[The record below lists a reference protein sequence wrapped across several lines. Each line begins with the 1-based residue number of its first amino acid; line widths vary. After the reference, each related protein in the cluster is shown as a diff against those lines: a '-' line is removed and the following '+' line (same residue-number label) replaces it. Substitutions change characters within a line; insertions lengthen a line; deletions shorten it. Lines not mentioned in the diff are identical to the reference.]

1 MRGSLSFRIVV
12 ACTGLA
18 LIAVVFLGPGEGWRR
33 GLWFGVLVVLLLTLA
48 SEWRWIRMR
57 SGRVRQIRSFARGL
71 ATGVPTEKLDVTGA
85 DDLAGLARDLRQA
98 GSRMDQA
105 LAAQAGEQDSSAAIL
120 RSMSEAVAVV
130 NERERVVFCNPS
142 FAFVSG
148 APAEQLSGRPLAE
161 ILREP
166 ELLLWVRQARV
177 HHAPVHAELSLG
189 TGTQTRHFSVTAVP
203 VAPSGAAI
211 VLHEI
216 TELRR
221 LELVRR
227 DFVANVSHELRTPLT
242 AIQGFAETLLAGGL
256 EDEVHR
262 RGFVEIIQAQATRL
276 ARLTEDLLEL
286 SRLEAGRLEL
296 RFQAVDLEDV
306 LRAEAASAA
315 PLAAQRGLDLGLATL
330 PSDLPSLRADPD
342 RIRQVLRNLVD
353 NALQY
358 TPRGGRVT
366 LDAEVRGADI
376 ILSVS
381 DTGIGIPDAERGRIF
396 ERFYRVDSSRA
407 QQPGGGTG
415 LGLAI
420 ARHLVELHGGHIG
433 VESDL
438 GIGSRF
444 FFSLPLGL

>member
-1 MRGSLSFRIVV
+1 MSGNAPAKLAF
-12 ACTGLA
+12 ACIILA
-18 LIAVVFLGPGEGWRR
+18 FIASVLLGPGAGWRR
-33 GLWFGVLVVLLLTLA
+33 GLWLTTLVMLLLALG
-48 SEWRWIRMR
+48 SEWRSSRIWSSRVNHIRR
-57 SGRVRQIRSFARGL
+57 FARSLTAGARPEEL
-71 ATGVPTEKLDVTGA
+71 NATGA
-85 DDLAGLARDLRQA
+85 DELAGLARDMSEVR
-98 GSRMDQA
+98 SRLDQT
-105 LAAQAGEQDSSAAIL
+105 LAAQAGEQGSSAAIL

-130 NERERVVFCNPS
+130 NERERLVFCNPS
-142 FAFVSG
+142 FALVSG
-148 APAEQLSGRPLAE
+148 APAEQLTGRPLAE
-161 ILREP
+161 VMRPP

-189 TGTQTRHFSVTAVP
+189 TGTQTRHFAVTAVP
-203 VAPSGAAI
+203 VAPAGAAL

-262 RGFVEIIQAQATRL
+262 RGFVEIIQAQAARL

-286 SRLEAGRLEL
+286 SRLEAGRMEL
-296 RFQAVDLEDV
+296 RFQIVDLADL
-306 LRAEAASAA
+306 LRAEAAAAA
-315 PLAAQRGLDLGLATL
+315 PLAAQRGLDFGLARL
-330 PSDLPSLRADPD
+330 PSDLPQLRADPD
-342 RIRQVLRNLVD
+342 RLRQVLRNLID

-358 TPRGGRVT
+358 TPSGGRVSIE
-366 LDAEVRGADI
+366 AAVQQGDI
-376 ILSVS
+376 VLAVT
-381 DTGIGIPDAERGRIF
+381 DTGIGIPDAERSRIF

-407 QQPGGGTG
+407 HQPGGGTG

-433 VESDL
+433 VESEL
-438 GIGSRF
+438 GVGSRF
-444 FFSLPLGL
+444 FFSLPLGS